1 MIDIHTHI
9 LPEIDDGSQ
18 SSSETLDMITEAYD
32 AGFTDI
38 ITTSHFI
45 TGRFEVNKIERTLII
60 SALQKKVDAD
70 GIDLKL
76 YNGAESYITPELI
89 DYYENNSIPTLAGSR
104 YALFEFPMNS
114 KVLYGDKVIDDLL
127 DNGYIPVIAHPER
140 YSVVQKDLEI
150 ANHWI
155 EKGAL
160 LQSNYGSILEQYGK
174 NAKKTFIKLLKERKI
189 TFLGSDCHARKSV
202 YTRVNRAVNEMEKYA
217 DMDYIDKITR
227 LNQEKVIE
235 DKEIF

>member
-1 MIDIHTHI
+1 MKKKKI
-9 LPEIDDGSQ
+9 L
-18 SSSETLDMITEAYD
+18 LIT
-32 AGFTDI
+32 FLIFI
-38 ITTSHFI
+38 IC
-45 TGRFEVNKIERTLII
+45 LISI
-60 SALQKKVDAD
+60 VVFLSF
-70 GIDLKL
+70 
-76 YNGAESYITPELI
+76 SY
-89 DYYENNSIPTLAGSR
+89 GW
-104 YALFEFPMNS
+104 F
-114 KVLYGDKVIDDLL
+114 
-127 DNGYIPVIAHPER
+127 
-140 YSVVQKDLEI
+140 QKDIEI

-174 NAKKTFIKLLKERKI
+174 DAKKTFIKLLKERKI